1 MSRARRRK
9 SWWWIGFLILWMI
22 ALGAVI
28 LLSASLIRL
37 DRSEREARMDAAIEE
52 NLRLALWRLDSVLAP
67 LVAQQALVPFL
78 SNNDEAERSELSNT
92 TFEQGTARLP
102 VITSFQ
108 WLEEDTKT
116 VTLQGIEH
124 SLEEI
129 RQSIAMLPK
138 VPQPI
143 PRSIDPRS
151 EIEGESLLTQQNRI
165 RAANEFN
172 QRAQNFEFGNQL
184 LRNNS
189 TVATSVSSM
198 EPWTV
203 VWHRGQLLM
212 LRDSQTIGFGSSAE
226 TGLEG
231 WLLDWERLKSFMQ
244 KSIEDLLPEAD
255 CLPMEDQ
262 KARSPDS
269 LVSIPCV
276 VQPGTV
282 AGGFLENV
290 DDGRWPIPW
299 ILGLMWSVFLLTS
312 LATGLALASAQ
323 RWSDRREAF
332 VAAVTHELRTP
343 LTTLQ
348 LVSEMLGNGMIQDE
362 GSRKSY
368 LETLQSEVQ
377 RIGHLVENVFA
388 YARLERG
395 RAPRDIAPSLL
406 RDMLDR
412 MEPKL
417 TRIAERSE
425 MVLEFVESEAWDGL
439 VVADASMVEQ
449 ILVNLV
455 DNASKYAKHSDDRR
469 IHLNA
474 TCRGREIWISVQD
487 HGPGF
492 PVGPRWKS
500 PFSKSVLQ
508 AAESAPGIGLGLA
521 ISHRLAKQMR
531 GRLIVET
538 PQATGARVTLAIP
551 AAT

>member
-1 MSRARRRK
+1 MSRTRTRK

-37 DRSEREARMDAAIEE
+37 DRSEREARLDAAIEE

-67 LVAQQALVPFL
+67 LVAQQALVPVN
-78 SNNDEAERSELSNT
+78 SIIDEAERSELSNT
-92 TFEQGTARLP
+92 TFGQGTARLP

-108 WLEEDTKT
+108 WLEEDAET

-124 SLEEI
+124 PLEEI
-129 RQSIAMLPK
+129 RQSIALLPK

-143 PRSIDPRS
+143 PRTIDPGS
-151 EIEGESLLTQQNRI
+151 EMEGESMLTQQNRI

-172 QRAQNFEFGNQL
+172 QRAQNFEFGNQV
-184 LRNNS
+184 LRSNS
-189 TVATSVSSM
+189 VVATSGSTT

-203 VWHRGQLLM
+203 VWHQGQLLM
-212 LRDSQTIGFGSSAE
+212 LRDSQTIGFGSNVGR
-226 TGLEG
+226 GLEG

-244 KSIEDLLPEAD
+244 KSIEDLLPQAD
-255 CLPMEDQ
+255 FLPMEDQ

-282 AGGFLENV
+282 ARGFLENV

-312 LATGLALASAQ
+312 LASGLALASAQ

-395 RAPRDIAPSLL
+395 RAPRDIAPSSL
-406 RDMLDR
+406 REMLDR

-425 MVLEFVESEAWDGL
+425 MVLDISPSEAWDSM
-439 VVADASMVEQ
+439 VVADASMLEQ

-455 DNASKYAKHSDDRR
+455 DNASKYAKHAGDRS
-469 IHLNA
+469 IHL
-474 TCRGREIWISVQD
+474 
-487 HGPGF
+487 
-492 PVGPRWKS
+492 
-500 PFSKSVLQ
+500 
-508 AAESAPGIGLGLA
+508 
-521 ISHRLAKQMR
+521 
-531 GRLIVET
+531 
-538 PQATGARVTLAIP
+538 
-551 AAT
+551 